1 MSEAIRSNGPPTGI
15 LTSGA
20 RGVFVGNL
28 RLPQVVQDKI
38 YVLMCEYM
46 FFQ

>member
-20 RGVFVGNL
+20 LGVFVGNL
-28 RLPQVVQDKI
+28 RLPHVVHDKM
-38 YVLMCEYM
+38 YVFMCEYT